1 MAGYKHDRVAED
13 IHRELVALIRELKDP
28 RVKDKMLTIVRVEIT
43 PDLSYAKVYVSAF
56 DGIDTAKEAVKGLV
70 SATGRL
76 RREVANK
83 LHLRKAPELKF
94 VADDSVQHGMEIFRQ
109 LEDLKGERDAKN

>member
-1 MAGYKHDRVAED
+1 MAGFRQDRVAED

-28 RVKDKMLTIVRVEIT
+28 RVKDKMLTVVRVEVT
-43 PDLSYAKVYVSAF
+43 QDLSYAKVYVSALE
-56 DGIDTAKEAVKGLV
+56 GIDTAKEAVKGLV

-76 RREVANK
+76 RREVGQK

-94 VADDSVQHGMEIFRQ
+94 IADDSVEHGMEIFRKIEGMQ
-109 LEDLKGERDAKN
+109 GE